1 MKVLILNGSPRRSGK
16 VSQILHTM
24 EKRLQDDGNE
34 TEFVDVNTLV
44 FKCCIGCMKCRE
56 SGKCILPQDDAHHIG
71 EALQN
76 CDAVIIG
83 SPVYWGNINGKLKC
97 LFDRQVAVMMGENKM
112 GIPIPLL
119 KGKKAFLT
127 PMANI
132 KKAIEYVN
140 AALMIEDR
148 GVFHYFL
155 AYIKFDF
162 YARKFLRISPDWRE
176 ELVLAQAT
184 TNLSPTDCDML
195 FDILAVER
203 PAELTVF

>member
-1 MKVLILNGSPRRSGK
+1 MKVLILNGSPRKSGK

-34 TEFVDVNTLV
+34 TEFVDVNMLN

-76 CDAVIIG
+76 CDAVIVG

-97 LFDRQVAVMMGENKM
+97 LFDRQVAIMMGENKM

-119 KGKKAFLT
+119 KGKKAIVVNTCTT
-127 PMANI
+127 PFPFNI
-132 KKAIEYVN
+132 LAGQSTKAYTAVKEILSYS
-140 AALMIEDR
+140 
-148 GVFHYFL
+148 GVK
-155 AYIKFDF
+155 IKGKLLIGGTKNMGELPE
-162 YARKFLRISPDWRE
+162 KFLKRAE
-176 ELVLAQAT
+176 KLAKK
-184 TNLSPTDCDML
+184 L
-195 FDILAVER
+195 EK
-203 PAELTVF
+203 